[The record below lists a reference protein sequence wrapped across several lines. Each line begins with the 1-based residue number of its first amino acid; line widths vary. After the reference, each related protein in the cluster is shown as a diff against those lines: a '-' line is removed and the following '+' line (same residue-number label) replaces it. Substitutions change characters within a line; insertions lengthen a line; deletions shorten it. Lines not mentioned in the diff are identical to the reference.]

1 MLQILGSAREEKEV
15 VDEAEVVA
23 VMVEMTLIDSAKN
36 GDHHQE
42 DGRHP
47 PATTGVGPLPD
58 VG

>member
-1 MLQILGSAREEKEV
+1 MLQTSGSAREEKEV
-15 VDEAEVVA
+15 VEEAEVV

-42 DGRHP
+42 DDRHLL
-47 PATTGVGPLPD
+47 AMTGVDRLQD